1 MIYIYPIPA
10 QLKRYPPITIPAMMF
25 LEDSLDIIPQVIITI
40 VEVQSTK
47 VVIECCFGR
56 NGNGKEDEPLD
67 LVHFSP
73 DKGAGAQPQR
83 TVLWNP
89 GFG

>member
-10 QLKRYPPITIPAMMF
+10 QLKRYPPITIPAMML

-47 VVIECCFGR
+47 VVIECCFCH
-56 NGNGKEDEPLD
+56 PLQSQETPETI
-67 LVHFSP
+67 FWP
-73 DKGAGAQPQR
+73 
-83 TVLWNP
+83 
-89 GFG
+89 

>member
-47 VVIECCFGR
+47 VVIECCFGH
-56 NGNGKEDEPLD
+56 PL
-67 LVHFSP
+67 
-73 DKGAGAQPQR
+73 
-83 TVLWNP
+83 
-89 GFG
+89 